1 MLVSHACGWPVNFSS
16 SLGKVNKRL
25 KKNVINFKLFV
36 QQYVIEH
43 AILILILLYYQSLLL
58 YVYLCCM
65 VKKIVISKT
74 IKYFLLWFMRG
85 MRVPRVMIFFLSMI
99 ATCTFI
105 TRMNHQRK
113 HYIDFIYI
121 FLKQIKDLMIKST
134 LLKIT

>member
-16 SLGKVNKRL
+16 SLGKVNKWL

-74 IKYFLLWFMRG
+74 IKYFRLWFMRG

-105 TRMNHQRK
+105 TRMNHQRR
-113 HYIDFIYI
+113 HCIDFIYI
-121 FLKQIKDLMIKST
+121 FLKQINELMIKST